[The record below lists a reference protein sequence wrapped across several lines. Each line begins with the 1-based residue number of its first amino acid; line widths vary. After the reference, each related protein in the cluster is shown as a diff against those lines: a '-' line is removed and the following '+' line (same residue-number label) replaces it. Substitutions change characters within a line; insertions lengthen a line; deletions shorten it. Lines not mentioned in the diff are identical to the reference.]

1 MAESE
6 WVLCP
11 VCSRKTRVKVN
22 RNTEVKRFPLYCHRC
37 LQTTVIDIK
46 NMVVKR
52 SQTH

>member
-22 RNTEVKRFPLYCHRC
+22 KDTVVYRFPLYCHRC
-37 LQTTVIDIK
+37 LQTTIVDIK
-46 NMVVKR
+46 NIKVTR
-52 SQTH
+52 SQTR